1 MSDEKQAPLIS
12 RERPAHWYY
21 PDGRACH
28 TLPKKDGSG
37 EKNTTLADAR
47 KLGLLPSVTSILS
60 IKAKPGLD
68 AWKLEQAILSALTLP
83 KGSEETED
91 AFAKRIVVDM
101 EEQAAKAAE
110 WGTKIH
116 AECEDMH
123 KTGVLVRHDDT
134 FPYIEDYERWFKV
147 NIREVLHAENTVV
160 NTRLGY
166 AGRVDLVARHKDW
179 GLVIMDLKTQKVKKE
194 PVFYEEWGMQL
205 AAYRDCFDS
214 SAEMEMMSVI
224 IDSAKAAPVAV
235 KLWVDPERYLRA
247 FTNCAELWKFDRN
260 FVPCQQ
266 QEIT

>member
-1 MSDEKQAPLIS
+1 MNDAKTASLIT

-21 PDGRACH
+21 PDGRSCH

-60 IKAKPGLD
+60 IKSRFGLD

-83 KGSEETED
+83 RGTEETED

-101 EEQAAKAAE
+101 EEQSAKAAE

-116 AECEDMH
+116 GECEDMH
-123 KTGVLVRHDDT
+123 QTGVLIRHDDT
-134 FPYIEDYERWFKV
+134 FPYVEDYEKWFKG
-147 NIREVLHAENTVV
+147 NIEMVIQAEETVI
-160 NTRLGY
+160 NPQIGY
-166 AGRVDLVARHKDW
+166 AGRVDLVAKHKEW
-179 GLVIMDLKTQKVKKE
+179 GVVVIDLKTQKVKKA

-205 AAYRDCFDS
+205 AAYR
-214 SAEMEMMSVI
+214 AAIKANGPVGMVSVI
-224 IDSAKAAPVAV
+224 IDSSSPSPVSV
-235 KLWVDPERYLRA
+235 KLWENPERYFRA

-260 FVPCQQ
+260 YYP
-266 QEIT
+266 